1 VTSLPARSDGL
12 LVAPLGG
19 NVVVY
24 DLLTETRHWLNT
36 TASAVLAACD
46 GVAARDDIVSGWVD
60 STGADTATVAAQ
72 VGAVVEQFEELGL
85 VARPS
90 RWEPP
95 APRTAA
101 DPTQDDEMA
110 VTAPHRVLDRQIR
123 FRSADA
129 TLLTTIDDYLGTN
142 HVYEV
147 DEATAGHPVPTSQ
160 LIFEVNW
167 MPDGSVGLVTD
178 RLDTHDQLGTL
189 LRRLVTVTVDYAST
203 TDGCVAIHAGALRA
217 PSGRIVL
224 APGASGSGKSTLT
237 GALIA
242 AGWDYLGDE
251 TIGIT
256 PDGTAL
262 GFPKRLVLDP
272 PSRDVLGVEQTPD
285 RHVDPTDIRAD
296 VRRLGGPVGP
306 VSQVVYPAFQH
317 GAQSDLR
324 PLDIYER
331 FDALLAN
338 TLNLARVGQPGLE
351 TLCHLAET
359 VDAFCLTH
367 GDAHGAAALIG
378 ERITPQEPAA

>member
-1 VTSLPARSDGL
+1 MTPLPARSDGL

-24 DLLTETRHWLNT
+24 DLLTETRHRLNT

-46 GVAARDDIVSGWVD
+46 GDAARDDIVSRWVD

-72 VGAVVEQFEELGL
+72 VSAVLEQFEELGL

-101 DPTQDDEMA
+101 DPTQDGEMA

-129 TLLTTIDDYLGTN
+129 TLLTAIDDYLGTN
-142 HVYEV
+142 HVHEV
-147 DEATAGHPVPTSQ
+147 DEAPAGHPVPTSQ
-160 LIFEVNW
+160 LTFEVNW
-167 MPDGSVGLVTD
+167 MPDGEVALVTD
-178 RLDTHDQLGTL
+178 RVDTHDQLGTL
-189 LRRLVTVTVDYAST
+189 LRRLVGVMVDYAST
-203 TDGCVAIHAGALRA
+203 THGCVAIHAGALRDPAGQVVLLPA
-217 PSGRIVL
+217 PSG
-224 APGASGSGKSTLT
+224 AGKSTLT

-256 PDGTAL
+256 PDGIAL

-272 PSRDVLGVEQTPD
+272 ISRDVLEVERTPD
-285 RHVDPTDIRAD
+285 RHVDPTEIRAD
-296 VRRLGGPVGP
+296 VQRLGGPVGP
-306 VSQVVYPAFQH
+306 VTQVVFPSFQPD
-317 GAQSDLR
+317 ARCEMLM
-324 PLDIYER
+324 LDPYER

-338 TLNLARVGQPGLE
+338 TLNLARVGEPGLE
-351 TLCHLAET
+351 TLCRLAET
-359 VDAFCLTH
+359 VDGYRLIYV
-367 GDAHGAAALIG
+367 DAHEAAASIRA
-378 ERITPQEPAA
+378 RILRPNPAA